1 MLATPAGR
9 VPRVASTLT
18 TRDRLGAFKVRW
30 GVGRMGYTVPPGLY
44 ALGNPDAE
52 APALVT
58 ANYKL
63 SFDILRRALAGRD
76 AWILVLDTRGVN
88 VWCAAGKGT
97 FGTGELIARLEAT
110 RLGAVVRRRRLI
122 LPQLGAPGVAA
133 HEVLRR
139 TGFRVVYGPVMAAD
153 LPAFLDAGG
162 RAAPEMRRKTFPLAE
177 RLVLIPVELVQAAR
191 LLALPGLAFFFLAG
205 LGADGG
211 YWAGVRQ
218 SGTLALAALAAAL
231 ASGCVLFP
239 ILLPWLPG
247 RAFALKGLPLGLLAA
262 GGALG
267 LHGGMDP
274 AALAGRLEILG
285 WLAMGTALTSF
296 LALNFTG
303 ASTYTSLS
311 GVKKEMRL
319 AVPLQIAAGAA
330 GLLAWIAARL
340 AG

>member
-1 MLATPAGR
+1 
-9 VPRVASTLT
+9 
-18 TRDRLGAFKVRW
+18 
-30 GVGRMGYTVPPGLY
+30 
-44 ALGNPDAE
+44 
-52 APALVT
+52 
-58 ANYKL
+58 
-63 SFDILRRALAGRD
+63 
-76 AWILVLDTRGVN
+76 
-88 VWCAAGKGT
+88 
-97 FGTGELIARLEAT
+97 
-110 RLGAVVRRRRLI
+110 
-122 LPQLGAPGVAA
+122 
-133 HEVLRR
+133 VLRR
-139 TGFRVVYGPVMAAD
+139 TGFRVIYGPVRAAD
-153 LPAFLDAGG
+153 LPAFLDAGA
-162 RAAPEMRRKTFPLAE
+162 RATPEMRRKTFPLAE

-191 LLALPGLAFFFLAG
+191 LLALPGLALFFLAG

-218 SGTLALAALAAAL
+218 SGTLALAALGAAL
-231 ASGCVLFP
+231 ASGCILFP

-262 GGALG
+262 GGVLG

-285 WLAMGTALTSF
+285 WLAMVTALTSF

-311 GVKKEMRL
+311 GVKKEMRV